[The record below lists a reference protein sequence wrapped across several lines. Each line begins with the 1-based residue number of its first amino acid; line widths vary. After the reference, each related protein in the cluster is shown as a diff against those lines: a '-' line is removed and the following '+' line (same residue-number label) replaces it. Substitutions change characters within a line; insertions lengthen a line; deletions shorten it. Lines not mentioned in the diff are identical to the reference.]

1 MSTAIQS
8 KQRETKTRSALTALR
23 NDGFIPSVVYG
34 YNTESTPIAVK
45 EGDLMKTLR
54 EVGRNGVI
62 KLEVNGKE
70 LNVVL
75 NDFQEDALKGDIR
88 HADFL
93 AINMS
98 EELEVDVTVHL
109 VGESVGEKEGGVV
122 QQPNREVTIKVK
134 PSDIP
139 ESFEVDVSE
148 MQIGDTLTVADVR
161 GKTNFEII
169 TDDEYALV
177 TISAP
182 RSEEELD
189 GENLPDAEAEPELVG
204 ENQGEKGEE

>member
-8 KQRETKTRSALTALR
+8 KSRETKTRSALTALR

-45 EGDLMKTLR
+45 ERELLKTLR

-62 KLEVNGKE
+62 KLDVDGKQ

-75 NDFQEDALKGDIR
+75 NDFQEDALKGEIR

-93 AINMS
+93 AIDMS
-98 EELEVDVTVHL
+98 EELEVDMTVHL
-109 VGESVGEKEGGVV
+109 VGESAGEKEGGVV

-139 ESFEVDVSE
+139 ESFEVDISE

-161 GKTNFEII
+161 GKSKFEII

-182 RSEEELD
+182 RSEEEL
-189 GENLPDAEAEPELVG
+189 EELDADTGAADAEPEVIG
-204 ENQGEKGEE
+204 DKEE

>member
-8 KQRETKTRSALTALR
+8 KTRETKTRSALTALR

-62 KLEVNGKE
+62 KLEVDGKQ

-75 NDFQEDALKGDIR
+75 NDFQEDALKGEIR

-93 AINMS
+93 AIDMS

-134 PSDIP
+134 PSEIP

-161 GKTNFEII
+161 GKSKFEIL
-169 TDDEYALV
+169 TDDDYALV
-177 TISAP
+177 LISAP
-182 RSEEELD
+182 RTEAEMEELEAD
-189 GENLPDAEAEPELVG
+189 TGAADAEPEVIG
-204 ENQGEKGEE
+204 DKEE

>member
-1 MSTAIQS
+1 MQMSTAIQS
-8 KQRETKTRSALTALR
+8 KARETKTRSALTALR

-45 EGDLMKTLR
+45 EGELLKTLR

-62 KLEVNGKE
+62 KLEVGGKQ

-93 AINMS
+93 AIDMS

-139 ESFEVDVSE
+139 ESLEVDISGL
-148 MQIGDTLTVADVR
+148 QIGETITVADIR
-161 GKTNFEII
+161 EKSKFEILS
-169 TDDEYALV
+169 DDDFALV
-177 TISAP
+177 LISAP
-182 RSEEELD
+182 RTEAEMEELEAD
-189 GENLPDAEAEPELVG
+189 TGAADAEPEVIG
-204 ENQGEKGEE
+204 DKED

>member
-8 KQRETKTRSALTALR
+8 KPRETKTRSALTALR
-23 NDGFIPSVVYG
+23 KDGFIPSVVYG

-45 EGDLMKTLR
+45 EGDLLKTLR

-62 KLEVNGKE
+62 KLDVDGNQ

-93 AINMS
+93 AIDMS

-139 ESFEVDVSE
+139 ESFEIDISE

-161 GKTNFEII
+161 GKSKFEII

-182 RSEEELD
+182 RSEEEL
-189 GENLPDAEAEPELVG
+189 EELDADTGAADAEPEVIG
-204 ENQGEKGEE
+204 DKEE

>member
-8 KQRETKTRSALTALR
+8 KSREVKTRSALTALR
-23 NDGFIPSVVYG
+23 NEGFIPSVVYG

-45 EGDLMKTLR
+45 ESDLLKTLR
-54 EVGRNGVI
+54 EVGRNGVL
-62 KLEVNGKE
+62 KLEVDGKQ

-75 NDFQEDALKGDIR
+75 NDFQEDALIGDIR

-93 AINMS
+93 AIDMA

-109 VGESVGEKEGGVV
+109 VGNSIGEKEGGVV

-139 ESFEVDVSE
+139 ESFEVDISE
-148 MQIGDTLTVADVR
+148 MQIGDTMTVADVR
-161 GKTNFEII
+161 AKSKFEILS
-169 TDDEYALV
+169 DDEYALV
-177 TISAP
+177 LISAP
-182 RSEEELD
+182 RSEAEMEELEAD
-189 GENLPDAEAEPELVG
+189 TGAADAEPEVIG
-204 ENQGEKGEE
+204 GKEEE

>member
-8 KQRETKTRSALTALR
+8 KTRETKTRSALTALR

-34 YNTESTPIAVK
+34 YNVENTPIAVR
-45 EGDLMKTLR
+45 EGELLKTLR

-62 KLEVNGKE
+62 QLELDGKK

-75 NDFQEDALKGDIR
+75 NEFQEDALRGEIR

-93 AINMS
+93 SIDMA
-98 EELEVDVTVHL
+98 EELEVDVTVQL
-109 VGESVGEKEGGVV
+109 VGESIGEKEGGVV

-139 ESFEVDVSE
+139 ESFEVDISE
-148 MQIGDTLTVADVR
+148 MQIGDTLSVADVR
-161 GKTNFEII
+161 GKSKFEII
-169 TDDEYALV
+169 TDDDYALV

-182 RSEEELD
+182 RSEEELEELEAD
-189 GENLPDAEAEPELVG
+189 TGAADAEPEVI
-204 ENQGEKGEE
+204 GEKEEE

>member
-8 KQRETKTRSALTALR
+8 KTRETKTRSALTALR
-23 NDGFIPSVVYG
+23 NEGFIPSVVYG
-34 YNTESTPIAVK
+34 YNTESTPIAVS
-45 EGDLMKTLR
+45 ERELLKTLR

-62 KLEVNGKE
+62 QLEVDGKQ

-93 AINMS
+93 AIDMS

-139 ESFEVDVSE
+139 ESFEVDISE
-148 MQIGDTLTVADVR
+148 LQIGETITVADVR
-161 GKTNFEII
+161 AKSKFEII
-169 TDDEYALV
+169 TDDDYALV
-177 TISAP
+177 LISAP
-182 RSEEELD
+182 RSEEELEELEAD
-189 GENLPDAEAEPELVG
+189 TGAADAEPEVI
-204 ENQGEKGEE
+204 GEKEEE

>member
-8 KQRETKTRSALTALR
+8 VSRDVKTRSALTALR
-23 NDGFIPSVVYG
+23 NEGFVPSVVYG

-45 EGDLMKTLR
+45 ERELLTTLR

-62 KLEVNGKE
+62 KLEVDGKK

-93 AINMS
+93 SIDMT
-98 EELEVDVTVHL
+98 EELEVNVTVQL

-139 ESFEVDVSE
+139 EFFEIDISE
-148 MQIGDTLTVADVR
+148 MQIGDTIAVADVR
-161 GKTNFEII
+161 AKSKFEIL
-169 TDDEYALV
+169 TDDEYPLV
-177 TISAP
+177 LISAP
-182 RSEEELD
+182 RSEEELEELEGD
-189 GENLPDAEAEPELVG
+189 VEATTAEPEVI
-204 ENQGEKGEE
+204 GEKEEE

>member
-8 KQRETKTRSALTALR
+8 KSREVKTRSALTALR

-45 EGDLMKTLR
+45 ESDLLKTLR
-54 EVGRNGVI
+54 EVGRNGVL
-62 KLEVNGKE
+62 KLEVDGKQ

-75 NDFQEDALKGDIR
+75 NDFQEDALIGDIR

-93 AINMS
+93 AIDMA

-109 VGESVGEKEGGVV
+109 VGNSVGEKEGGVV

-139 ESFEVDVSE
+139 ESFEVDISE
-148 MQIGDTLTVADVR
+148 MQIGDTITVADVR
-161 GKTNFEII
+161 AKSKFEILS
-169 TDDEYALV
+169 DDDYALV
-177 TISAP
+177 LISAP
-182 RSEEELD
+182 RTEAEMEEL
-189 GENLPDAEAEPELVG
+189 EADAGAANAEPEVIG
-204 ENQGEKGEE
+204 GKEEE

>member
-8 KQRETKTRSALTALR
+8 KTREVKTRSALTALR
-23 NDGFIPSVVYG
+23 NEGFIPSVVYG
-34 YNTESTPIAVK
+34 YNIENTPIAVK
-45 EGDLMKTLR
+45 ESDLLKTLR
-54 EVGRNGVI
+54 EVGRNGVLT
-62 KLEVNGKE
+62 LELDGKK

-75 NDFQEDALKGDIR
+75 NEFQEEALKGEIR

-93 AINMS
+93 SIDMA
-98 EELEVDVTVHL
+98 EELEVDVTVQL
-109 VGESVGEKEGGVV
+109 VGESIGEKEGGVV

-139 ESFEVDVSE
+139 ESFEVDISE

-161 GKTNFEII
+161 GKSKFEII
-169 TDDEYALV
+169 TDDEYALI

-204 ENQGEKGEE
+204 ENQGDKGEE

>member
-8 KQRETKTRSALTALR
+8 KTRETKTRSALTALR
-23 NDGFIPSVVYG
+23 KDGFIPSVVYG
-34 YNTESTPIAVK
+34 YNTESTPIAVR
-45 EGDLMKTLR
+45 EGDLLKTLR

-62 KLEVNGKE
+62 KLEVDGKQ

-88 HADFL
+88 HVDFL
-93 AINMS
+93 AIDMS

-139 ESFEVDVSE
+139 ESFDVDISE
-148 MQIGDTLTVADVR
+148 MQIGDTITVADVR
-161 GKTNFEII
+161 GKSKFEIL

-177 TISAP
+177 LISAP
-182 RSEEELD
+182 RSEAELEELEAD
-189 GENLPDAEAEPELVG
+189 TGTADAEPEVI
-204 ENQGEKGEE
+204 GEKEEDE

>member
-8 KQRETKTRSALTALR
+8 KTRETKTRSALTALR

-34 YNTESTPIAVK
+34 YNTENTPIAVR
-45 EGDLMKTLR
+45 EGDLLKTLR

-62 KLEVNGKE
+62 QLELDGKK

-75 NDFQEDALKGDIR
+75 NEFQEDALKGEIR

-93 AINMS
+93 SIDMA
-98 EELEVDVTVHL
+98 EELEVDVTVQL
-109 VGESVGEKEGGVV
+109 VGESIGEKEGGVV

-139 ESFEVDVSE
+139 ESFEVDISE
-148 MQIGDTLTVADVR
+148 MQIGDTLSVADVR
-161 GKTNFEII
+161 GKSKFEII
-169 TDDEYALV
+169 TDDDYALV

-182 RSEEELD
+182 RSEEELEELEAD
-189 GENLPDAEAEPELVG
+189 TGAADAEPEVI
-204 ENQGEKGEE
+204 GEKEE

>member
-8 KQRETKTRSALTALR
+8 KTRETKTRSALTALR

-34 YNTESTPIAVK
+34 YNTENTPIAVK
-45 EGDLMKTLR
+45 ESDLLKTLR

-62 KLEVNGKE
+62 KLELDGKK

-75 NDFQEDALKGDIR
+75 NEFQEDALKGEIR

-93 AINMS
+93 SIDMA
-98 EELEVDVTVHL
+98 EELEVDVTVQL

-122 QQPNREVTIKVK
+122 QQPNREVKIKVS

-139 ESFEVDVSE
+139 ESFDVDISE
-148 MQIGDTLTVADVR
+148 LQIGDTITVADVR
-161 GKTNFEII
+161 EKSKFEILNE
-169 TDDEYALV
+169 DDHALV
-177 TISAP
+177 LISAP
-182 RSEEELD
+182 RSQAELEELD
-189 GENLPDAEAEPELVG
+189 ADTDATSAEPG
-204 ENQGEKGEE
+204 SHRG

>member
-8 KQRETKTRSALTALR
+8 KPRETKTRSALTALR
-23 NDGFIPSVVYG
+23 KDGFIPSVVYG

-45 EGDLMKTLR
+45 EGDLLKTLR

-62 KLEVNGKE
+62 KLDVDGNQ

-93 AINMS
+93 AIDMS

-139 ESFEVDVSE
+139 ESFEIDISE
-148 MQIGDTLTVADVR
+148 LQIGDTLTVADVR
-161 GKTNFEII
+161 GKSKFEII

-182 RSEEELD
+182 RSEEEL
-189 GENLPDAEAEPELVG
+189 EELDADTGAADAEPEVIG
-204 ENQGEKGEE
+204 DKEE